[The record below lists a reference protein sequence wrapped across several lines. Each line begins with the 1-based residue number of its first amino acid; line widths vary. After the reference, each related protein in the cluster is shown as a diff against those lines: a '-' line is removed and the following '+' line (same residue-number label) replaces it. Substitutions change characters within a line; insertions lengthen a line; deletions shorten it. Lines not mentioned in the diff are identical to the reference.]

1 MKKQQ
6 NNVYK
11 GTLLAR
17 AKRAYKEEGIYSVI
31 SYQIIKLFAWLM
43 HYYYKILKQPS
54 RTFTF
59 KGKTY
64 NYFCHRYSTTWRN
77 ERAVE
82 VPIIWKIVTRSKSQG
97 MHILEVGNVLS
108 HYFSIQHDV
117 LDKYEKA
124 HGVINQ
130 DIVDFQPP
138 KKYDIIVSISTLEH
152 VGWDEEPRD
161 PEKILRAL
169 ENLKT
174 NCLAAGGKIV
184 VTLPLGYN
192 TEMDRLHRGGK
203 IRFTKQCY
211 LKRVFGDNKW
221 IEVDWDDVKEAKYNN
236 PFPAANGLVI
246 GIIEIESTER

>member
-6 NNVYK
+6 NSGYK

-31 SYQIIKLFAWLM
+31 SYQIIKLFARPM
-43 HYYYKILKQPS
+43 HYYYKIFKPS

-64 NYFCHRYSTTWRN
+64 NYFYHRYNTTWRN

-82 VPIIWKIVTRSKSQG
+82 VPIIWEIVTRSKSKR

-108 HYFSIQHDV
+108 HYFPIQHDV
-117 LDKYEKA
+117 LDQYEKA

-130 DIVDFQPP
+130 DVVDFQPS
-138 KKYDIIVSISTLEH
+138 KKYDLIVSISTLEH

-161 PEKILRAL
+161 SEKILRAL
-169 ENLKT
+169 ENLET
-174 NCLAAGGKIV
+174 NCLIAGGKIV
-184 VTLPLGYN
+184 VTLPLGSN
-192 TEMDRLHRGGK
+192 TEMDRLLREGK
-203 IRFTKQCY
+203 MRFTKQEY
-211 LKRVFGDNKW
+211 LKRVSVDNEW
-221 IEVDWDDVKEAKYNN
+221 IEVDWDEVKEVKRND
-236 PFPAANGLVI
+236 PFPAANGLLI
-246 GIIEIESTER
+246 GIVERENTER

>member
-6 NNVYK
+6 NNCYK
-11 GTLLAR
+11 RTLLAR
-17 AKRAYKEEGIYSVI
+17 AKKAYKEEGIYSVI
-31 SYQIIKLFAWLM
+31 SYQIIKLFAWPM
-43 HYYYKILKQPS
+43 YYYYKLFKPPRI
-54 RTFTF
+54 FTL

-64 NYFCHRYSTTWRN
+64 NYFYHRYNTTWRN

-82 VPIIWKIVTRSKSQG
+82 VPIIWDMVARSKSQG

-117 LDKYEKA
+117 LDRYDKA
-124 HGVINQ
+124 RCVINQ
-130 DIVDFQPP
+130 DVVDFQPS
-138 KKYDIIVSISTLEH
+138 KKYDLIVSISTLEH

-174 NCLAAGGKIV
+174 NCLTAGGKLV

-192 TEMDRLHRGGK
+192 TEMDRLLREGK
-203 IRFTKQCY
+203 IHFMKQCY
-211 LKRVFGDNKW
+211 LKRVSADNKW
-221 IEVDWDDVKEAKYNN
+221 IEVDWDDVKEAKRNS

-246 GIIEIESTER
+246 GITEIESTER